1 LTETGGEEGNV
12 STPLHCLPCG
22 KELTLTCL
30 GDGVQCDNAT
40 IFEASGNYGSTV
52 WDLVPEGE
60 KLLINVCDDCLKR
73 LSHLVTH
80 ARVTRPR
87 PEVRYRSWRELRAL
101 REE

>member
-1 LTETGGEEGNV
+1 MIETEGEEGKV
-12 STPLHCLPCG
+12 PTPLHCLPCG
-22 KELTLTCL
+22 KELTLIWD
-30 GDGVQCDNAT
+30 GGVQCDDAT

-60 KLLINVCDDCLKR
+60 TLLINVCDDCLKR
-73 LSHLVTH
+73 LSHRVTH

-101 REE
+101 RKE